1 MGHVMVL
8 PELRDVDEIQPLG
21 VGAPEIVWAYR
32 VSALQPQVAIEDEPP
47 GCRLLGQRDYP
58 RGSAPLPELP
68 NRVRPLKDGVS
79 AARCS
84 QLHET
89 AVQDER
95 VALLRVR
102 P

>member
-47 GCRLLGQRDYP
+47 GCRLLAGRETTLE
-58 RGSAPLPELP
+58 GLH
-68 NRVRPLKDGVS
+68 
-79 AARCS
+79 RCQS
-84 QLHET
+84 CQIEFG
-89 AVQDER
+89 R
-95 VALLRVR
+95 
-102 P
+102 